1 LTILI
6 AGGAGFIGSHLT
18 EAILKKGKDVL
29 VIDNLYTG
37 SLQNIEI
44 FKTSKKFD
52 FIEWDVIDKFK
63 TNRKIDG
70 IINLASP
77 ASPIHYQRDPIFTLK
92 SNTIGVINLLELAL
106 EKNCRIL
113 QASTSEVYGDP
124 LESPQR
130 ESYLGNVNPLST
142 RACYD
147 EGKRV
152 AETFFKDFN
161 RHHKLDTRIVR
172 IFNTYGPK
180 MQINDGRV
188 VTNFIVQAIKNLPI
202 TIYGNGSQT
211 RSFCYVSDLINALV
225 EIFFAQDTVAGPI
238 NIGNPEEIS
247 IKKLLE
253 VILKKTGSQSEL
265 EFHPF
270 PDSDPMQRKP
280 DISLAKSILKWS
292 PTVNLS
298 AGLDLTIADIKPRIN

>member
-1 LTILI
+1 M
-6 AGGAGFIGSHLT
+6 
-18 EAILKKGKDVL
+18 
-29 VIDNLYTG
+29 
-37 SLQNIEI
+37 
-44 FKTSKKFD
+44 
-52 FIEWDVIDKFK
+52 
-63 TNRKIDG
+63 
-70 IINLASP
+70 
-77 ASPIHYQRDPIFTLK
+77 
-92 SNTIGVINLLELAL
+92 
-106 EKNCRIL
+106 
-113 QASTSEVYGDP
+113 YGDP
-124 LESPQR
+124 LESPQS

-188 VTNFIVQAIKNLPI
+188 ITNFIVQAIKNIPI

-211 RSFCYVSDLINALV
+211 RSFCYVSDLVKALV
-225 EIFFAQDTVAGPI
+225 EIFFAKDNVAGPI

-253 VILKKTGSQSEL
+253 VILKKTGSLSEL

-280 DISLAKSILKWS
+280 DISLAKSILNWS